1 MKQFVL
7 LFTIMLGMTV
17 SSNGQTYLEHLQK
30 KTPGLGTVTVTQSK
44 AIDELINGKKVPQD
58 DKTIPTTPPT
68 KHYTPDNQK
77 KTSENQKETLPDSVK
92 KTEHHEAGNEKTVSH
107 ESPNRKT
114 NTEKEE
120 NETPVVDMR
129 KKVMRG
135 SYKVTG
141 YRVQAFAGGNSR
153 NDRLKAEQTGNAIKM
168 KFPDQPVYVHFYSP
182 RWICRIGNFRS
193 LEEANKMLAKIRAMG
208 YRQACLVKGKITV
221 QY

>member
-1 MKQFVL
+1 MGKDTTRRQNYPNYNPNKTQYSWQPEENFWESEENTPRL
-7 LFTIMLGMTV
+7 C
-17 SSNGQTYLEHLQK
+17 K
-30 KTPGLGTVTVTQSK
+30 K
-44 AIDELINGKKVPQD
+44 A
-58 DKTIPTTPPT
+58 
-68 KHYTPDNQK
+68 
-77 KTSENQKETLPDSVK
+77 
-92 KTEHHEAGNEKTVSH
+92 EHHEAGNEKTVSH

-120 NETPVVDMR
+120 NETPIVDMR

-193 LEEANKMLAKIRAMG
+193 LVEAKKMLAKIRAMG
-208 YRQACLVKGKITV
+208 YRQACLVKGK
-221 QY
+221 